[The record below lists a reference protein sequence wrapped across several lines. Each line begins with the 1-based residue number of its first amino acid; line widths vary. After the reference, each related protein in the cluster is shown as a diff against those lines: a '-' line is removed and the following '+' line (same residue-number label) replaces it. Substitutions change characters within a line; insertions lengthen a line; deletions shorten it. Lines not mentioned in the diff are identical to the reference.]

1 MSAASDRFP
10 GPVTAADV
18 TEAVDHAVAAL
29 SAAASAD
36 WSVPAAGLVWTCWE
50 TAEHLCDDLF
60 SYAAQI
66 GPKAPSLEK
75 VLPLRWKREYPEGPA
90 NALFVDRE
98 AGPEGLL
105 QVLEAGGAILAAM
118 VAATPATV
126 RSHHVYGAA
135 DPEGF
140 GAMGVVETLAHTFD
154 VATGLGVAWDPP
166 GELCDRALY
175 RLFPDAP
182 DDPDRWQV
190 LLWCTGRGELP
201 GRPRRT
207 DWRWHGEVRTDQGRS
222 A

>member
-1 MSAASDRFP
+1 MSDAPDRSP

-18 TEAVDHAVAAL
+18 TAAVGHAVAAL
-29 SAAASAD
+29 SAASTAD
-36 WSVPAAGLVWTCWE
+36 WNVPAAGLAWTCWE

-60 SYAAQI
+60 SYAAQL
-66 GPKAPSLEK
+66 GPKVPSLEK
-75 VLPLRWKREYPEGPA
+75 ELPLRWKREYPNGPA
-90 NALFVDRE
+90 NAIFVDRE
-98 AGPEGLL
+98 AGPAGLL

-118 VAATPATV
+118 VATTSPTV
-126 RSHHVYGAA
+126 RSHHAYGAS

-140 GAMGVVETLAHTFD
+140 GAMGIVETLTHTFD
-154 VATGLGVAWDPP
+154 IATGLGIDWNPP
-166 GELCDRALY
+166 AQLSDRALC

-207 DWRWHGEVRTDQGRS
+207 DWQWDGSVRTEKEGS